1 MKTEV
6 EKKKEIDQ
14 LLEILHV
21 CKICTFFLD
30 TTKRKRNSSKEMTV
44 DQTLFILQFCE
55 MEKFT

>member
-14 LLEILHV
+14 FLEILHV

-30 TTKRKRNSSKEMTV
+30 IPKRKRNSSKEMTV